1 MTSPPTANNPSDGL
15 CSLEYLI
22 GFELAHDVHGRG
34 SVISINDENET
45 CEIKFD
51 EDFRLELLGP
61 SLINLLPPWRIDTE
75 LLIVKYSNYCAET
88 AMLASQLA
96 DLQFEVTR
104 LQGNVRW
111 LEIQRVMH
119 PPDEVAIIAIRD
131 EFRVVH

>member
-34 SVISINDENET
+34 SVISINDDNET
-45 CEIKFD
+45 CEIKFN
-51 EDFRLELLGP
+51 ENFTLELPGP
-61 SLINLLPPWRIDTE
+61 SLISLPPPWRIDTE
-75 LLIVKYSNYCAET
+75 LLIATYLSYCAET

-96 DLQFEVTR
+96 DLQLEVTR

-111 LEIQRVMH
+111 LETQRVMH